1 MQKQVA
7 AFGVYAGLQ
16 DQNIASAHRVI
27 NQIYDFIHET
37 IMIAPHIWFQISQEP
52 ETRRVADKHGRTI
65 YFEYYPQKEEIRCI
79 GIYKW
84 NLKEL
89 GK

>member
-1 MQKQVA
+1 MFQYSHESRNMTITYTKRMQKQVA

-37 IMIAPHIWFQISQEP
+37 IMIAPHI
-52 ETRRVADKHGRTI
+52 
-65 YFEYYPQKEEIRCI
+65 
-79 GIYKW
+79 
-84 NLKEL
+84 
-89 GK
+89 